1 MAVESMVAKINLTF
15 IYISLL
21 NSSASAPSFSVSSLC
36 LSLSLSL
43 SFELLHSFFFLAKSE
58 GLFQKAWSRAMA
70 RPNVPKFGNWE
81 SEDNTPYTVFFDNAR
96 KTRGGK
102 MMNPNDPQENPD
114 MFPNFAPKTQ
124 RDEPMGLEAAK
135 QTNKR
140 RVSKEHG
147 DIQQRNGAGRGS
159 NSGRPARQTA
169 GSDHNIAKSP
179 IHPYSQQAKIS
190 GRVAA
195 SPVLEGKNS
204 YDSSHGTTPGRSFES
219 ARATPGRHQMKKESP
234 DRGAVVPKFG
244 EWNENDPQSAENY
257 SEVFNKVRNER
268 NERNRGS
275 GNVLGTPVRTSY
287 STERH
292 QRNEKQK
299 SCCFPL
305 W

>member
-1 MAVESMVAKINLTF
+1 
-15 IYISLL
+15 
-21 NSSASAPSFSVSSLC
+21 
-36 LSLSLSL
+36 
-43 SFELLHSFFFLAKSE
+43 
-58 GLFQKAWSRAMA
+58 MA

-102 MMNPNDPQENPD
+102 MINPNDPQENPD
-114 MFPNFAPKTQ
+114 MFPYSAPKTQ
-124 RDEPMGLEAAK
+124 RDE
-135 QTNKR
+135 QKR

-179 IHPYSQQAKIS
+179 IHPNSQQAKIS

-195 SPVLEGKNS
+195 SPVWEGKNS

-244 EWNENDPQSAENY
+244 EWDENDPQSAENY

-268 NERNRGS
+268 NRGP
-275 GNVLGTPVRTSY
+275 GNVLGTPGRTSY
-287 STERH
+287 SIERH